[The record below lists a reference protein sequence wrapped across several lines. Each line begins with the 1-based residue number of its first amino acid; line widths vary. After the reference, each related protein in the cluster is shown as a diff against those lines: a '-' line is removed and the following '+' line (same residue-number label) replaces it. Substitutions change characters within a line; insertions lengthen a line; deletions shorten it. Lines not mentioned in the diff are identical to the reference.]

1 MELGFESSRLKEI
14 YDLKCSF
21 IQLGVRTNERMDGTA
36 APLSDVF
43 FNRQVEN
50 VDARGTDDSERER
63 ERGREF
69 VRGASKGERRRE
81 SYFTKFWLPKLTEC
95 FGLNWIKV
103 YEESLG

>member
-63 ERGREF
+63 ERE
-69 VRGASKGERRRE
+69 RE
-81 SYFTKFWLPKLTEC
+81 SLSDGQARERGGEKAFLQN
-95 FGLNWIKV
+95 FGCPNLQSV
-103 YEESLG
+103 LG

>member
-1 MELGFESSRLKEI
+1 
-14 YDLKCSF
+14 
-21 IQLGVRTNERMDGTA
+21 MDGTA

-63 ERGREF
+63 ER
-69 VRGASKGERRRE
+69 RRE